1 MKTKVFIKVLLLL
14 FAAGSFQLVNAQLPV
29 AEYQPGTAILSGS
42 ITNFNPEQN
51 LDIRCAA
58 PNIIMLKTEPYFI
71 EPDSSGHFRQEI
83 KLKYTTQVRLKI
95 GKHDLFLLMSPDR
108 QTYHV
113 DIEANEKGENM
124 PISFSGP
131 YAAINQDFNFKL
143 KPIQTDLFAVSTCE
157 LTPDQY
163 KEMCLNDLSD
173 INRQNESNPDACP
186 EAKRLMKLTNSFN
199 CLSNLKIC
207 KYAMIYSRMQ
217 RDSLQRM
224 VAFGLYKDFR
234 LPDNYYDFLKDM
246 PLNEPEARLCYE
258 FSGAIPFPGDF
269 KTYQDEDEYENY
281 ILANAPMNDDE
292 RDLIKDYMQKRY
304 LSDNYEKINEV
315 MSVNMKYQYIFQKRR
330 EEELSELKERLP
342 RLTGLEHPA
351 ITEFADIRFARFQMM
366 DFKPLTVEQEMYY
379 EQNLTDPLCIAL
391 LNDANNDMKPR
402 KKVQTKTNFLVR
414 ENPDCPADKVLD
426 AIIEKNKGKIQ
437 FIDLWATW
445 CGGCR
450 QTIKE
455 YEPLKKEYPDVVFI
469 YLTNESSPLEL
480 WNKLINDISGEH
492 YRLETAQWNYF
503 WKRFELIG
511 VPFYLIINKEGKIA
525 DQFTYTNKTEVNKKL
540 KELVNH

>member
-1 MKTKVFIKVLLLL
+1 
-14 FAAGSFQLVNAQLPV
+14 
-29 AEYQPGTAILSGS
+29 
-42 ITNFNPEQN
+42 
-51 LDIRCAA
+51 
-58 PNIIMLKTEPYFI
+58 
-71 EPDSSGHFRQEI
+71 
-83 KLKYTTQVRLKI
+83 
-95 GKHDLFLLMSPDR
+95 
-108 QTYHV
+108 
-113 DIEANEKGENM
+113 
-124 PISFSGP
+124 
-131 YAAINQDFNFKL
+131 
-143 KPIQTDLFAVSTCE
+143 
-157 LTPDQY
+157 
-163 KEMCLNDLSD
+163 
-173 INRQNESNPDACP
+173 
-186 EAKRLMKLTNSFN
+186 
-199 CLSNLKIC
+199 
-207 KYAMIYSRMQ
+207 
-217 RDSLQRM
+217 
-224 VAFGLYKDFR
+224 
-234 LPDNYYDFLKDM
+234 
-246 PLNEPEARLCYE
+246 
-258 FSGAIPFPGDF
+258 
-269 KTYQDEDEYENY
+269 
-281 ILANAPMNDDE
+281 
-292 RDLIKDYMQKRY
+292 MQKRY

-366 DFKPLTVEQEMYY
+366 DFKPLTVEQEMYH

-402 KKVQTKTNFLVR
+402 KKAQTKTNFLVR

>member
-1 MKTKVFIKVLLLL
+1 MKTKVFIKLLLLL

-95 GKHDLFLLMSPDR
+95 GKHDLFLLMSPDG

-124 PISFSGP
+124 PISFTGP

-402 KKVQTKTNFLVR
+402 KKAQTKTNFLVR